1 MMYNLCWLTTKCSR
15 GGNPL
20 NISRY
25 EVVYPCHLRDFT
37 LPFLHDL
44 HATGRLFQP
53 THIETSSQKG
63 LEAFSH
69 ILKPSVELPLCG
81 SGDPLHFF
89 SDHYLHVYVH
99 IVGLNIKPKTP
110 CTSGS
115 CRRWCHSL
123 ATGSWMHREFGRGW
137 LRFVEFQ
144 WLSLWNQVTLQRL
157 CSLCQELHCCKIEQ
171 LDSKDCK
178 RPPEPTCLSIVST
191 SRLGLKTKKEM
202 HRRRVWIVGQYV

>member
-1 MMYNLCWLTTKCSR
+1 MLTYYKVSR

-99 IVGLNIKPKTP
+99 IIGLNIKPKTP
-110 CTSGS
+110 QHQWLLSTLVPFFSYRILDAPRIRTRLVEVCWIPMIVVMESG
-115 CRRWCHSL
+115 HL
-123 ATGSWMHREFGRGW
+123 ATTLFP
-137 LRFVEFQ
+137 
-144 WLSLWNQVTLQRL
+144 LSRVTLLQ
-157 CSLCQELHCCKIEQ
+157 
-171 LDSKDCK
+171 DW
-178 RPPEPTCLSIVST
+178 TT
-191 SRLGLKTKKEM
+191 GLK
-202 HRRRVWIVGQYV
+202 RL